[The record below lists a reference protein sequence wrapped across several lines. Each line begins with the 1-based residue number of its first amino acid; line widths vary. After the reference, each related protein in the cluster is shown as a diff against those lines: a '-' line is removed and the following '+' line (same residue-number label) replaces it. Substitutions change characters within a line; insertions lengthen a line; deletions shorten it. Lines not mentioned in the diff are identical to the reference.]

1 MIVVFRRYASSRSGA
16 KLGLDRWIQRSRVL
30 SLWREI
36 LRTVRHI
43 EDPATREE
51 MRSWARHEFKRNK
64 NVQEMMQIRYLIS
77 QGKHEMETIIFYL
90 NYATSQ
96 LGNLVP
102 RSGTYEIFS
111 SRMYTSEKVE
121 GLEGTYMKIEL
132 ATPGAPVPVSMQEI
146 VRFR

>member
-1 MIVVFRRYASSRSGA
+1 MIVAFRRYASSRSGA

-30 SLWREI
+30 ALWREI

-64 NVQEMMQIRYLIS
+64 NVEEMTQIRYLIS
-77 QGKHEMETIIFYL
+77 QGRHEMETIIFYL
-90 NYATSQ
+90 KYATRQ

-102 RSGTYEIFS
+102 RSGTYRIS
-111 SRMYTSEKVE
+111 SRTGVNARN
-121 GLEGTYMKIEL
+121 LTRAI
-132 ATPGAPVPVSMQEI
+132 A
-146 VRFR
+146 